1 MAAPLSKER
10 ARETFSEGFNTLKAI
25 WPSGIQDN
33 LARRSRRP
41 LLKRVEVRILPHEL
55 RKDLRAT

>member
-25 WPSGIQDN
+25 WPSGI
-33 LARRSRRP
+33 
-41 LLKRVEVRILPHEL
+41 
-55 RKDLRAT
+55 